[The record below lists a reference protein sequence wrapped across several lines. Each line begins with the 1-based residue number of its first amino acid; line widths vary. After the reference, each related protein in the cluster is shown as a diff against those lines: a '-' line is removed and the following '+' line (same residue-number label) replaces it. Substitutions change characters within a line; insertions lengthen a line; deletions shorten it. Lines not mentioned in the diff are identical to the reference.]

1 VSKHEPSALSRLLLG
16 SSRSIAG
23 TVYGTIVA
31 MSVIAAGAGA
41 ADAGRLAGF
50 VGSSAIVFWLA
61 HVYAHGLEESID
73 TGHRLDWT
81 ELRRLARREAA
92 IPLAALAPTVALTLG
107 ALGALRESRA
117 IWLAL
122 GLGVATLGVQGLRY
136 ARLEALSGSRT
147 AVVVALNLLLGSAI
161 VALKAALSH

>member
-1 VSKHEPSALSRLLLG
+1 VSSHEPSALSRLLLG

-41 ADAGRLAGF
+41 ADAGRLAVF

-61 HVYAHGLEESID
+61 HVYAHSLEESID
-73 TGHRLDWT
+73 AGRRLDWD
-81 ELRRLARREAA
+81 ELSRVARREAA
-92 IPLAALAPTVALTLG
+92 IPLAALAPTVALILG

-147 AVVVALNLLLGSAI
+147 VLVVALNLLLGSAI
-161 VALKAALSH
+161 VALKAALAH